1 MPLDVRDYKFESGYE
16 HGVIGNSWKV
26 REDGSWYLPDRT
38 LGWEFIEFASRW
50 YTDQRGNPFKLTD
63 EQMRVALWAYALD
76 ERGQRESDEVVLQ
89 RLKGW
94 G

>member
-1 MPLDVRDYKFESGYE
+1 MPLAIQDYVFDSGFE
-16 HGVIGNSWKV
+16 HDLIGNSWKV
-26 REDGSWYLPDRT
+26 TDEGNWFLPERT

-50 YTDQRGNPFKLTD
+50 YLDQKGDPFQLTD
-63 EQMRVALWAYALD
+63 EQMRVVLWAYSLD
-76 ERGQRESDEVVLQ
+76 ERGMRESSEVVLQ

>member
-1 MPLDVRDYKFESGYE
+1 MPEVLDYKFESGYE
-16 HGVIGNSWKV
+16 HGIIGSSWRV
-26 REDGSWYLPDRT
+26 TDDGDWHLPERT

-50 YTDQRGNPFKLTD
+50 YTDQRGDPFVLTD

-76 ERGQRESDEVVLQ
+76 ETGMRESDEVIIQ